1 MKQNKTEQ
9 SWMQGPRAFSV
20 IEALVGAAIIGMGLA
35 AISGAI
41 NYSTSQHSKLKGA
54 TDSILAHTEV
64 LKAVQAQNMQASQI
78 ISLCKKIKVRNSDGG
93 GDLLDLSGQSVDDL
107 KTPNFIKALD
117 IGTGDCGNGSSC
129 LYEVGQRVPPNF
141 DVTVRQIVV
150 EGNKDT
156 SGEFVPDK
164 SDLKIDVCEYPN
176 NISDC
181 KMGVGQE
188 KIFEVYQLDLAVI
201 TSREKS
207 DTSTGIGQ
215 NAQGEVEF
223 KTAEE
228 ARIYTP
234 LKIPMTIYT
243 HSDKIVACSLSKVLH
258 ACERTVSGDLGA
270 AGGALLVKGSLA
282 DPQEL
287 TCDLRAAALQG
298 LPKQL
303 GSSSGSHSDHFCISG
318 PLYSV
323 QKPRRGVYGCTR
335 KIGNIAYNALVCE
348 KGCGDT
354 ELVGEGFKPRQMLQ
368 WNDSGTGTGLKI
380 FHCVK
385 CLGPDGSVVKPCDT
399 GLECNLEA
407 KNEARQE
414 WRSCL
419 EQATSTLDNR
429 ECGFPE
435 STNDIN
441 TLRECCDTDAD
452 CRREAYDCA
461 RRAGPAVVAEA
472 GISWWRKSCP
482 EFVKDEEG
490 EFVTND
496 HGHRIPTPERDDA
509 GMCPITPVELAYA
522 CMGQNSEGESITDPE
537 MAQSDGSDPTARGSE
552 AARTDSTPVE
562 PADAEARRNVDS
574 LPCDLLKTCQI
585 TSGGDSTK
593 VRSVNYNYPV
603 VDRTDTSNP
612 AGHYYHFQCDYPDGD
627 TGGCAARGKKYRV
640 PTVLLAERIPKSVLG
655 DRFSLHTW
663 NSSIEGQQ
671 IEGYYYSQAQ
681 NWPRP
686 VAGLVFK
693 GWQSYTKKN
702 KYYYTVASSSSSESD
717 SSNTVRYKTSPVP
730 FPHDDVDAGTRP
742 HDYNSGET
750 ALEAVGRRKNS
761 YAYACWAD
769 REQAQNSDAMKWR
782 LDSWDERRQRLRD
795 EGPAHQGPNSS
806 GNYDNTSN
814 IRQVRPIRAGDYN
827 FSSALPSA
835 QQYGSARYRGNFL
848 YHDGLSLLK
857 SIAMLHDFPD
867 EIRNN
872 FPGQDQQPYQVLQ
885 VDIPGLPNKPT
896 QQNNIRRAWLACATD
911 DLGFWKDVDNDDGVQ
926 KPTGLESR
934 DACSDYVSFKVDPI
948 CNSWCS
954 PPDQSACCGGH
965 TCRPNNYGA
974 VSSSIFAGIKHPD
987 NPHPHP
993 HPRQHPSNSACK
1005 SSTRSLQFHN
1015 PWIAESV
1022 SSPDDTYPKWKAEFI
1037 KKLAKYMK
1045 WQRPR
1050 NNGYW
1055 GLAKDAEDKDG
1066 ITAES
1071 LLKNSS
1077 GGFKSNIEIA
1087 KNFWKW
1093 FSLVHCDTYKYNQPV
1108 YRHRF
1113 ACFKDSVV
1121 ESKLITIEPKTNG
1134 ALECC
1139 VKWAQ
1144 KYNFGDRVD
1153 VDANGQIIATG
1164 NDGKPAQPPDL
1175 PTPQNDNMHSE
1186 TYFVGPSDP
1195 EQCMKEDL
1203 SSPASQ

>member
-1 MKQNKTEQ
+1 MKQNKQ
-9 SWMQGPRAFSV
+9 DQNLMPGSRAFSV

-164 SDLKIDVCEYPN
+164 SNLKIHVCEYPN

-287 TCDLRAAALQG
+287 TCDLRASALQG
-298 LPKQL
+298 LPQL
-303 GSSSGSHSDHFCISG
+303 GTSTGSYSDHFCISG

-323 QKPRRGVYGCTR
+323 QKAGDGPYGCNV
-335 KIGNIAYNALVCE
+335 KVGNIAYNALVCE

-354 ELVGEGFKPRQMLQ
+354 ELVGEGFEPRQMLQ
-368 WNDSGTGTGLKI
+368 WNHEGTGLKI

-385 CLGPDGSVVKPCDT
+385 CLGPDGVPANPCPT
-399 GLECNLEA
+399 GLECSATAQQEAYQEYRNCLSQAIDSNMNSMDCDYSNTDDADVNNLE
-407 KNEARQE
+407 
-414 WRSCL
+414 SCC
-419 EQATSTLDNR
+419 SN
-429 ECGFPE
+429 
-435 STNDIN
+435 SK
-441 TLRECCDTDAD
+441 D
-452 CRREAYDCA
+452 CRRAVKLCA
-461 RRAGPAVVAEA
+461 RRAGPGVAMLA
-472 GISWWRKSCP
+472 GASWWRRSCP
-482 EFVKDEEG
+482 EFVEDEDG
-490 EFVTND
+490 NPTTT
-496 HGHRIPTPERDDA
+496 PTPNRDAEDET
-509 GMCPITPVELAYA
+509 CPVEPRELAYA
-522 CMGQNSEGESITDPE
+522 CAGKDSKGHTITNEEVAAATD
-537 MAQSDGSDPTARGSE
+537 ADGSL
-552 AARTDSTPVE
+552 VQ
-562 PADAEARRNVDS
+562 PADAAAQQNTDS
-574 LPCDLLKTCQI
+574 LPCDLLDRCKMI
-585 TSGGDSTK
+585 AGGDSIK
-593 VRSVNYNYPV
+593 ASSVNYDSPLTLAATPSTNTRP
-603 VDRTDTSNP
+603 
-612 AGHYYHFQCDYPDGD
+612 GHFYNFICDYPNADPNAGSNAD
-627 TGGCAARGKKYRV
+627 AQSCPAGGTKYRV
-640 PTVLLAERIPKSVLG
+640 PAVLLAERIPKSVLG
-655 DRFSLHTW
+655 TNFGLHEW
-663 NSSIEGQQ
+663 NNQIEGGQ
-671 IEGYYYSQAQ
+671 IDGYYYSQAQ
-681 NWPRP
+681 NSPLKALSGNAFRTQAEWTR
-686 VAGLVFK
+686 F
-693 GWQSYTKKN
+693 SKKN
-702 KYYYTVASSSSSESD
+702 KYYYKIFLPAEDDTEDSSSTE
-717 SSNTVRYKTSPVP
+717 TAPTIIVKTSPVP
-730 FPHDDVDAGTRP
+730 FPHDDVDANIRP

-750 ALEAVGRRKNS
+750 ALGAINRRQNS

-769 REQAQNSDAMKWR
+769 RESLANGTTSNKWI
-782 LDSWDERRQRLRD
+782 LDSWDERRTRLRD
-795 EGPAHQGPNSS
+795 EGVSCNSPAPQPNNSGTLCSNSS
-806 GNYDNTSN
+806 D
-814 IRQVRPIRAGDYN
+814 IRNVRIRRAGLWQRDPGG
-827 FSSALPSA
+827 FSSAP
-835 QQYGSARYRGNFL
+835 YHGNFL

-857 SIAMLHDFPD
+857 KIAGLYKTANDSIEPD
-867 EIRNN
+867 IEEQDKVTVEMPGTLSNN
-872 FPGQDQQPYQVLQ
+872 PQDS
-885 VDIPGLPNKPT
+885 GR
-896 QQNNIRRAWLACATD
+896 QNDIRRAWLACATD
-911 DLGFWKDVDNDDGVQ
+911 ELGFWTTGKNPNLDGVQ
-926 KPTGLESR
+926 KPTGLDAS
-934 DACSDYVSFKVDPI
+934 DACSEYVRFKVKVDQVCDACAPPNDHANCCSYSCPI
-948 CNSWCS
+948 KETGEG
-954 PPDQSACCGGH
+954 A
-965 TCRPNNYGA
+965 GA
-974 VSSSIFAGIKHPD
+974 VSSSIFAGI
-987 NPHPHP
+987 
-993 HPRQHPSNSACK
+993 QHPQPQIASPSPTNQNCENNTSDM
-1005 SSTRSLQFHN
+1005 SFIN
-1015 PWIAESV
+1015 PWL
-1022 SSPDDTYPKWKAEFI
+1022 SPGTANGTGNYQNWKNAFI
-1037 KKLAKYMK
+1037 NKLAAYM
-1045 WQRPR
+1045 QRGKNGQGPT
-1050 NNGYW
+1050 NGYW
-1055 GLAKDAEDKDG
+1055 LGKDAKDQGSTVAH
-1066 ITAES
+1066 T
-1071 LLKNSS
+1071 LLEGN
-1077 GGFKSNIEIA
+1077 NEEVA

-1113 ACFKDSVV
+1113 ACTGGI
-1121 ESKLITIEPKTNG
+1121 ENSKLIIPDPDPNTNG

-1153 VDANGQIIATG
+1153 VNELGDVVGDT
-1164 NDGKPAQPPDL
+1164 DH
-1175 PTPQNDNMHSE
+1175 PTPQTGAFKIGSE
-1186 TYFVGPSDP
+1186 TYFIGPSNPDKCLQDNP
-1195 EQCMKEDL
+1195 SAD
-1203 SSPASQ
+1203 ANN